1 MQYVEGQLAPVTL
14 LCQPATHCIIAT
26 TGLVISRF
34 QNTAGASIYSTE
46 NLVVPRR
53 VDLKA
58 GKRCPE
64 QKKRCTE
71 RQVFYHACQ
80 VVHRGLL
87 QTSYVQ
93 LEELIQ
99 LYSVPSL
106 EQFVL

>member
-53 VDLKA
+53 VDIKA
-58 GKRCPE
+58 GKRCSE
-64 QKKRCTE
+64 QKKGVRKDRSSIMLVKWCIE
-71 RQVFYHACQ
+71 VCYKHLMC
-80 VVHRGLL
+80 
-87 QTSYVQ
+87 S
-93 LEELIQ
+93 
-99 LYSVPSL
+99 
-106 EQFVL
+106 